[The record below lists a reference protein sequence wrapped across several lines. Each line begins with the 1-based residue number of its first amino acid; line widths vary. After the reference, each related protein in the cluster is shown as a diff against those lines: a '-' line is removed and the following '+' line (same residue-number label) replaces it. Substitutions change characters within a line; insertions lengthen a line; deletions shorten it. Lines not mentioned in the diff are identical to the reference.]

1 MLLLLIAEN
10 CIFNSPNKV
19 FEFDTKT
26 NTAKEIYEYTEIPDI
41 SKTYLFGLAVK
52 DGNLC
57 AEYTTNLMNGVESF
71 ITIITAPK
79 PTETPIVTETTD
91 RHSITCSYRNT

>member
-1 MLLLLIAEN
+1 MY
-10 CIFNSPNKV
+10 FNSPNKV

-41 SKTYLFGLAVK
+41 SKTYLFGLTVK

-71 ITIITAPK
+71 ITIIAA
-79 PTETPIVTETTD
+79 
-91 RHSITCSYRNT
+91 R